1 MIVPVFAELA
11 GQKVRVAVMAMRGA
25 STRDVKVMLPE
36 APKQILL
43 NVNHDVLTDK
53 EEVKLLK

>member
-11 GQKVRVAVMAMRGA
+11 GQKVRVATMAMRGN

-36 APKQILL
+36 APKRIVL

>member
-1 MIVPVFAELA
+1 M
-11 GQKVRVAVMAMRGA
+11 KAMRGN

-36 APKQILL
+36 APKQVLL

-53 EEVKLLK
+53 EEVKLVK